1 MNRFRRVI
9 DNYQTT
15 THVPEALE
23 RLVEC
28 DLGLGLLKEARE
40 NAAVLGYNYPGS
52 RWYEEAYTRV
62 SGVAPTG
69 TAPPATAS
77 APPREPAPSGEP
89 PHQARFS
96 GVSGSLF

>member
-1 MNRFRRVI
+1 VI

-28 DLGLGLLKEARE
+28 DLALGLAKEAKE

-52 RWYEEAYTRV
+52 HWYEDAYTLV
-62 SGVAPTG
+62 GG
-69 TAPPATAS
+69 TSRRKKAGSEAWS
-77 APPREPAPSGEP
+77 AAFSDG
-89 PHQARFS
+89 PHITKT
-96 GVSGSLF
+96 

>member
-1 MNRFRRVI
+1 MNRFKRVI

-28 DLGLGLLKEARE
+28 DLALGLTKEAKE

-52 RWYEEAYTRV
+52 RWYNDAYALVTGSGAPAEARRRLVRPAGQQRV
-62 SGVAPTG
+62 LSRLTLQK
-69 TAPPATAS
+69 T
-77 APPREPAPSGEP
+77 
-89 PHQARFS
+89 
-96 GVSGSLF
+96 